1 MLAKK
6 DEYIS
11 LREAAKISGYSPD
24 YVGQLIRSGKLPG
37 KQVFSHVAWMTT
49 EDALKEYMHGKK
61 RVTSGEHSLVQTF
74 FAIAQSVPG
83 MIRRQFQMPR
93 LFATVLYIIVAL
105 MFCFLILLFY
115 IFSTSLER
123 ELNQKA
129 IQRAENANTMMR

>member
-61 RVTSGEHSLVQTF
+61 RAASADHSFVQTF